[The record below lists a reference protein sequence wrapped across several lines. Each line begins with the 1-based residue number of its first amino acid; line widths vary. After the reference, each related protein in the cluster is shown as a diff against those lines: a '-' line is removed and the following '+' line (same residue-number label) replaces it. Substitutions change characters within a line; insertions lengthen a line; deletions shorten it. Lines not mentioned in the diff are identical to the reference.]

1 MSEELAYA
9 DANLAEIARLRTA
22 LRAYIH
28 AQRRML
34 EKWADGD
41 AAVKQRLWQDLHACE
56 DPVAD
61 ALDMSLGDTE
71 RAALQK
77 QLALA
82 EAEIATLR
90 AAHAA
95 VLAWLDVRGPL
106 LPLAMRQE
114 LREALNP

>member
-1 MSEELAYA
+1 MSEELAEA
-9 DANLAEIARLRTA
+9 DANLAEIARLR
-22 LRAYIH
+22 R
-28 AQRRML
+28 
-34 EKWADGD
+34 
-41 AAVKQRLWQDLHACE
+41 
-56 DPVAD
+56 
-61 ALDMSLGDTE
+61 
-71 RAALQK
+71 

>member
-9 DANLAEIARLRTA
+9 DANLAEIARLR
-22 LRAYIH
+22 R
-28 AQRRML
+28 
-34 EKWADGD
+34 
-41 AAVKQRLWQDLHACE
+41 
-56 DPVAD
+56 
-61 ALDMSLGDTE
+61 
-71 RAALQK
+71 

-95 VLAWLDVRGPL
+95 VLAWLDVRGSL

-114 LREALNP
+114 LREALKP